1 MTGIATY
8 LLIWPADGI
17 MRKEDIRRIYD
28 GSIFFQKA
36 KDYEQNK
43 HNKPGVLASKLL

>member
-1 MTGIATY
+1 MVMIGSATY

-28 GSIFFQKA
+28 GSIFYEKA
-36 KDYEQNK
+36 KQYDQK
-43 HNKPGVLASKLL
+43 QH